1 MFLSRLLGDILSFG
15 QYVVQYWS
23 ETEKKKNN
31 IRTKKSNNIRGT
43 REKFQW
49 SKTKSLQRSILE
61 QYRDLVK

>member
-1 MFLSRLLGDILSFG
+1 MFLSRLLGDILSLG

-23 ETEKKKNN
+23 ETEKKNN